1 MSSKKPVLLIAFNRP
16 DQTLQVFEQI
26 QKYKPEKFYFAVDG
40 PRDTKEIEAVN
51 KVKEISNKVDW
62 NCEFKTLFQ
71 EKNLGCKNAV
81 TSAIN
86 WFFQNNEDG
95 IILEDDCVPSESF
108 FKFCEEMLEKFKNN
122 NNVMMVSGTNYLER
136 WKDEKQD
143 YHFSYYGGIWGWA
156 TWKRAWNKYDPNV
169 KQWSDKNVRKKI
181 LDMLDSKRYNER
193 KHVFDLAYRNK
204 TNAWSFA
211 WSFARLSNKAL
222 SVVPSKNLIKNIGHE
237 SETSAHNTPKE
248 LSVQNYEMD
257 FPLRDSKVEV
267 DAEYDNLFYEKVL
280 RDKRSLLKKIK
291 DKIIRK

>member
-143 YHFSYYGGIWGWA
+143 YHFS
-156 TWKRAWNKYDPNV
+156 
-169 KQWSDKNVRKKI
+169 
-181 LDMLDSKRYNER
+181 
-193 KHVFDLAYRNK
+193 
-204 TNAWSFA
+204 
-211 WSFARLSNKAL
+211 
-222 SVVPSKNLIKNIGHE
+222 
-237 SETSAHNTPKE
+237 
-248 LSVQNYEMD
+248 
-257 FPLRDSKVEV
+257 
-267 DAEYDNLFYEKVL
+267 
-280 RDKRSLLKKIK
+280 
-291 DKIIRK
+291 

>member
-1 MSSKKPVLLIAFNRP
+1 
-16 DQTLQVFEQI
+16 
-26 QKYKPEKFYFAVDG
+26 
-40 PRDTKEIEAVN
+40 
-51 KVKEISNKVDW
+51 
-62 NCEFKTLFQ
+62 
-71 EKNLGCKNAV
+71 
-81 TSAIN
+81 
-86 WFFQNNEDG
+86 
-95 IILEDDCVPSESF
+95 
-108 FKFCEEMLEKFKNN
+108 
-122 NNVMMVSGTNYLER
+122 
-136 WKDEKQD
+136 
-143 YHFSYYGGIWGWA
+143 
-156 TWKRAWNKYDPNV
+156 
-169 KQWSDKNVRKKI
+169 
-181 LDMLDSKRYNER
+181 MLDSKRYNER